1 VAAAVRFAV
10 TAPPDADVT
19 ELSIRPTSS

>member
-1 VAAAVRFAV
+1 VARAVLLAV

-19 ELSIRPTSS
+19 ELSIRPAPR